1 MCPSP
6 PALGQIK
13 DLDAKLA
20 SFVTDGYVH
29 LKGVINPVPIEELL
43 GTVNATADGL
53 DGAKQVNAGD
63 PAAQALQTQV
73 DAVAMR
79 AAELAGLDCKPA
91 MDQQKKAPYF
101 IKKLWLDESLT
112 PKITTITVGPGEGA
126 GPLPWHLDHFTYY
139 CNANHKDHIICYLP
153 VVKPKADE
161 SNLCV
166 VPYTALSARDYALTK
181 HRGAMHFTQINEG
194 NAKAIEAGGINLTKA
209 DHGKYIAVDDCDD
222 TTPGF
227 VMDTDIEKAK
237 VSVVA
242 TCITAASSALLSVP
256 CAELSA
262 HSLPL
267 AGHPSARALRPP
279 PRARR
284 RHPPHRRRQVVPH
297 LAPLRPRPAAEGVHD
312 VGRPPPVHEAQ
323 EGGARDHLLALRE
336 IPAVRADADAPQQ
349 GEARDAQAPYS
360 RPPLDALQGDRP

>member
-139 CNANHKDHIICYLP
+139 CNANHKDLSLIHI
-153 VVKPKADE
+153 
-161 SNLCV
+161 
-166 VPYTALSARDYALTK
+166 
-181 HRGAMHFTQINEG
+181 
-194 NAKAIEAGGINLTKA
+194 
-209 DHGKYIAVDDCDD
+209 
-222 TTPGF
+222 
-227 VMDTDIEKAK
+227 
-237 VSVVA
+237 
-242 TCITAASSALLSVP
+242 
-256 CAELSA
+256 
-262 HSLPL
+262 
-267 AGHPSARALRPP
+267 
-279 PRARR
+279 
-284 RHPPHRRRQVVPH
+284 
-297 LAPLRPRPAAEGVHD
+297 
-312 VGRPPPVHEAQ
+312 
-323 EGGARDHLLALRE
+323 
-336 IPAVRADADAPQQ
+336 
-349 GEARDAQAPYS
+349 
-360 RPPLDALQGDRP
+360 